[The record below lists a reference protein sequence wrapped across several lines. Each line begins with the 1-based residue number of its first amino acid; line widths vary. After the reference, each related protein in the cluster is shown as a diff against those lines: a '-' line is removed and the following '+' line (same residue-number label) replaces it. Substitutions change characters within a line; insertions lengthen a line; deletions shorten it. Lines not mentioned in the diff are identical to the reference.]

1 MKDKEI
7 ARDYKSIRE
16 DYRWD
21 GSIFSQEPDRIA
33 RVKWIIDN
41 RLTDTERIF
50 ILLYVDCQS
59 YRKLGRRMGLSH
71 QTCAKEVRR
80 IKAKILEEYNRL
92 TKNQNGLQKKD

>member
-21 GSIFSQEPDRIA
+21 GSIFSQEPDRTA

-41 RLTDTERIF
+41 RLTEVERIL

-59 YRKLGRRMGLSH
+59 YRKLGQRLGLSH

-80 IKAKILEEYNRL
+80 IREKILDEYAKL
-92 TKNQNGLQKKD
+92 ESK

>member
-7 ARDYKSIRE
+7 ARNYKSIRE

-21 GSIFSQEPDRIA
+21 GSIFSQEPDRTA

-41 RLTDTERIF
+41 RLTEVERIL

-59 YRKLGRRMGLSH
+59 YRKLGQRLGLSH

-80 IKAKILEEYNRL
+80 IREKILDEYAKL
-92 TKNQNGLQKKD
+92 ESK

>member
-1 MKDKEI
+1 MKDNDL
-7 ARDYKSIRE
+7 ARSYKSIRE
-16 DYRWD
+16 DYRFD
-21 GSIFSQEPDRIA
+21 QSIFSTEPERLA

-41 RLTDTERIF
+41 RLTEVERIL

-59 YRKLGRRMGLSH
+59 YRKLGKRLGLSH

-92 TKNQNGLQKKD
+92 TKKQNGL

>member
-21 GSIFSQEPDRIA
+21 GSIFSQEPDRTA

-41 RLTDTERIF
+41 RLTEVERIL

-59 YRKLGRRMGLSH
+59 YRKLGKRLGLSH

-80 IKAKILEEYNRL
+80 IREKILDEYSKL
-92 TKNQNGLQKKD
+92 ESK

>member
-21 GSIFSQEPDRIA
+21 GSIFSQEPEKIA

-41 RLTDTERIF
+41 RLTEVERIL

-59 YRKLGRRMGLSH
+59 YRKLGKRLGLSH

-80 IKAKILEEYNRL
+80 IRTKILDEYSKLEN
-92 TKNQNGLQKKD
+92 K

>member
-1 MKDKEI
+1 MKDNEI

-16 DYRWD
+16 DYRFD
-21 GSIFSQEPDRIA
+21 ASIFTEEPDRTA

-41 RLTDTERIF
+41 RLTDVERIL

-59 YRKLGRRMGLSH
+59 FRKLGKRLGLSH

-80 IKAKILEEYNRL
+80 IKEKILQEYSKL
-92 TKNQNGLQKKD
+92 IQP

>member
-21 GSIFSQEPDRIA
+21 GSIFSQEPEKIA

-41 RLTDTERIF
+41 RLTEVERIL

-59 YRKLGRRMGLSH
+59 YRKLGQRLGLSH

-80 IKAKILEEYNRL
+80 IREKILDEY
-92 TKNQNGLQKKD
+92 

>member
-21 GSIFSQEPDRIA
+21 GSIFSQEPEKIA

-41 RLTDTERIF
+41 RLTEVERIL

-59 YRKLGRRMGLSH
+59 YRKLGKRLGLSH

-80 IKAKILEEYNRL
+80 IRTKILDEYAKL
-92 TKNQNGLQKKD
+92 ESK

>member
-21 GSIFSQEPDRIA
+21 GSIFSQEPDRTA
-33 RVKWIIDN
+33 RIKWIIDN
-41 RLTDTERIF
+41 RLTEVERIL

-59 YRKLGRRMGLSH
+59 YRKLGQRLGLSH

-80 IKAKILEEYNRL
+80 IREKILDEYAKL
-92 TKNQNGLQKKD
+92 ESK

>member
-41 RLTDTERIF
+41 RLTEVERIL

-59 YRKLGRRMGLSH
+59 YRKLGKRLGLSH

-80 IKAKILEEYNRL
+80 IKAKILEEYNKISNG
-92 TKNQNGLQKKD
+92 TK

>member
-16 DYRWD
+16 DYRFD

-41 RLTDTERIF
+41 RLTEVERIL

-59 YRKLGRRMGLSH
+59 YRKLGKRLGLSH

-80 IKAKILEEYNRL
+80 IKAKILDEYEKL
-92 TKNQNGLQKKD
+92 QTK

>member
-1 MKDKEI
+1 MKDNEE
-7 ARDYKSIRE
+7 ARTYKSIRE
-16 DYRWD
+16 DYRYQGD
-21 GSIFSQEPDRIA
+21 IFTQDPDRVA

-80 IKAKILEEYNRL
+80 IKAKILEEYNKL
-92 TKNQNGLQKKD
+92 TSNGTD

>member
-21 GSIFSQEPDRIA
+21 GSIFSQEPEKTA

-41 RLTDTERIF
+41 RLTEVERIL

-59 YRKLGRRMGLSH
+59 YRKLGKRLGLSH

-80 IKAKILEEYNRL
+80 IRTKILDEYSKL
-92 TKNQNGLQKKD
+92 ESK

>member
-1 MKDKEI
+1 MKDNEE
-7 ARDYKSIRE
+7 ARTYKSIRE
-16 DYRWD
+16 DYRYRGD
-21 GSIFSQEPDRIA
+21 IFTQDPDRVA

-80 IKAKILEEYNRL
+80 IKAKILEEYNKL
-92 TKNQNGLQKKD
+92 TSNGTD